1 MQIKLWRQVGYS
13 IDFIYDSLTEEIIFF
28 IRYTIIQVNNS
39 NILMQLDYLM
49 NCQPL
54 NMINVNDI
62 ESITSSTSSEHLIR
76 KIFFDSEKN
85 RSLKVMS
92 IINCNKVN
100 IIECNYLTGVVLRE
114 EFSFYYNEA
123 KGFIQQ

>member
-1 MQIKLWRQVGYS
+1 
-13 IDFIYDSLTEEIIFF
+13 
-28 IRYTIIQVNNS
+28 
-39 NILMQLDYLM
+39 MQLDYLM